1 VLSYS
6 YRLEEGLISL
16 LEKAHKKDKKL
27 YEAAFKK
34 MEDIAKNPHHYK
46 PLKYDLK
53 GRRRV
58 HIEKSFVLTFR
69 INDVEKK
76 VTFIDLCHHDKVY
89 KKK

>member
-1 VLSYS
+1 MSSYS

-34 MEDIAKNPHHYK
+34 M
-46 PLKYDLK
+46 